1 MRLFTP
7 KTDSMKTTLLI
18 LLATA
23 IISGCSISSNDEIIE
38 FIPGTYVRTGQNEF
52 GKEFDTLV
60 ISIQNPAAKE
70 FKIQNRWRYIR
81 QVEGEANVPEY
92 KVKETSGIYNT
103 ETKLLEEAETLEH
116 YSFDMKEKVLFDG
129 TNKFNKIK

>member
-23 IISGCSISSNDEIIE
+23 IISACSSSKDEIME
-38 FIPGTYVRTGQNEF
+38 FIPGTYVRAGQTEF

-60 ISIQNPAAKE
+60 ITIQNSAVKE
-70 FKIQNRWRYIR
+70 FKIQNRWHYIR

-92 KVKETSGIYNT
+92 KVKETSGIYNA
-103 ETKLLEEAETLEH
+103 ETKLLEESETLEH
-116 YSFDMKEKVLFDG
+116 YSFDPKENVLFVG
-129 TNKFNKIK
+129 TNKFKKIK